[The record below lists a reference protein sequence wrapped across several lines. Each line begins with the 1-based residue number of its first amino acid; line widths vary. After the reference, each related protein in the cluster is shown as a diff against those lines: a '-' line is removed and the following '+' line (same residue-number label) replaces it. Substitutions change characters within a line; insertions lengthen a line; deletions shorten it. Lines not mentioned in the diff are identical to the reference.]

1 MPAVVKIVLRPALG
15 HVFGGPG
22 LAILHKVS
30 RLWQPCGDRRSRTRS
45 CAQQRVVIWSP
56 RRRKRPAVSSSP
68 ARTTSDCSE
77 LTNLNQGGLSY
88 PLQEAP
94 NGFVDGICGQLC
106 NSAWPVRYLTI
117 SDGLYNF
124 SELRGADRA
133 ARSCSPAR
141 APTSVPPHPAI
152 DSDATVYLAGFGE
165 AKSRLL
171 STVRREPLHRQRSY
185 RGHHGPRENLEAS
198 L

>member
-1 MPAVVKIVLRPALG
+1 MVTSLGFCSNVALLICQVIRSHPIYRANWTTCSVYLALLPCTKYLDLSNLVEIVAAAP
-15 HVFGGPG
+15 
-22 LAILHKVS
+22 I
-30 RLWQPCGDRRSRTRS
+30 
-45 CAQQRVVIWSP
+45 CAQQRVVYPSP

-77 LTNLNQGGLSY
+77 LTNLNQVGLSY

-94 NGFVDGICGQLC
+94 NGYVDGICGQLC
-106 NSAWPVRYLTI
+106 NSAWPVRDLTI

-141 APTSVPPHPAI
+141 ATTSVPPHPAI
-152 DSDATVYLAGFGE
+152 DSDAAVHLVGF
-165 AKSRLL
+165 
-171 STVRREPLHRQRSY
+171 
-185 RGHHGPRENLEAS
+185 
-198 L
+198 

>member
-1 MPAVVKIVLRPALG
+1 MQAVVRIELRPALV

-22 LAILHKVS
+22 LALLHKVS

-45 CAQQRVVIWSP
+45 CAQQRVVIRSP

-77 LTNLNQGGLSY
+77 LNNLNQGGLSY

-94 NGFVDGICGQLC
+94 NGLVDGICRQLC
-106 NSAWPVRYLTI
+106 NSAWPVRNLTI

-152 DSDATVYLAGFGE
+152 NSDATVYLVGF
-165 AKSRLL
+165 
-171 STVRREPLHRQRSY
+171 
-185 RGHHGPRENLEAS
+185 
-198 L
+198 